1 MTSAQDRAAGSG
13 TGRHAAGGF
22 EAELLRRPAELHIP
36 VQRARL
42 GLDSPGPWD
51 VGLGAGACVLLGRTW
66 ARALGIVLAVFSGL
80 SYFVFLPYY
89 PLGRSC

>member
-1 MTSAQDRAAGSG
+1 
-13 TGRHAAGGF
+13 
-22 EAELLRRPAELHIP
+22 
-36 VQRARL
+36 
-42 GLDSPGPWD
+42 
-51 VGLGAGACVLLGRTW
+51 VLLGRTW